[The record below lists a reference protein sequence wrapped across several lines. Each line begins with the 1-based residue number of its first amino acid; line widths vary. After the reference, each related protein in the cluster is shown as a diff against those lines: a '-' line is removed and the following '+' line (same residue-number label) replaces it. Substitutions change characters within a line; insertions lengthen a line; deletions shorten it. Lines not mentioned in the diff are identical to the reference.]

1 MDSAAEGAA
10 FAPASCTFCSCCF
23 CSCSVWAIAV
33 VCCAVLCCRGYSLL
47 QKRLRQVSIPYP
59 VAVAVESRRAL
70 GEASEISVSLCW

>member
-1 MDSAAEGAA
+1 MLRLHRH
-10 FAPASCTFCSCCF
+10 PAR
-23 CSCSVWAIAV
+23 SVAV
-33 VCCAVLCCRGYSLL
+33 VSAPVLSGPLLWFAVLCCAVGGYSLL